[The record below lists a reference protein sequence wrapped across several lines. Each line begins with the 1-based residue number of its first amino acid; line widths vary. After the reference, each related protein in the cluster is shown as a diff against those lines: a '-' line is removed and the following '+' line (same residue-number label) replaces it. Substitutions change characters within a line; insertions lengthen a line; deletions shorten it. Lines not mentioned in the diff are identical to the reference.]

1 MRSKSED
8 ILRKIVEIV
17 NDGYFQDGNTP
28 SMKDIAK
35 KLNISVATA
44 SRYINTLISRGE
56 IERIGRYGDL
66 RTSQIIDNI
75 DNNNR
80 SPLIGEIACGAPLLA
95 EENVEFYVNLSK
107 EIFGSGN
114 FFILRAKGNSMIN
127 AGIENGDLVV
137 VRQQETAEQ
146 GQIIVALIDNEATL
160 KRYFLDKR
168 RHKVRLHPENDKME
182 DMYYSSVA
190 IQGVAIKVIK
200 NLK

>member
-17 NDGYFQDGNTP
+17 NDGYFQDGNAP

-35 KLNISVATA
+35 KLNISVATV

-66 RTSQIIDNI
+66 KTSQIIDNI
-75 DNNNR
+75 DSNNR
-80 SPLIGEIACGAPLLA
+80 SPLIGEIACGAPFLA

-168 RHKVRLHPENDKME
+168 RHKVRLHPENDEME

>member
-17 NDGYFQDGNTP
+17 NDGYFQDGNAP

-35 KLNISVATA
+35 KLNISVATV
-44 SRYINTLISRGE
+44 SRYINTLICRGE

-80 SPLIGEIACGAPLLA
+80 SPLIGEIACGTPLWA

-160 KRYFLDKR
+160 KRYFLDRR
-168 RHKVRLHPENDKME
+168 RHKVRLHPENDEME
-182 DMYYSSVA
+182 DMYYPSVA